1 MSGDRRRYQIFMAPS
16 AHKRYKKLDTHLQE
30 RIKVA
35 ARKLS
40 EDPYRFEELKGPLKG
55 LRSYHF
61 GYKNTEYRIAYRIVE
76 DKSRIEIVLVKTR
89 ESFYQILKRLIKDEK
104 KLR

>member
-1 MSGDRRRYQIFMAPS
+1 M
-16 AHKRYKKLDTHLQE
+16 LDKIEQSKE
-30 RIKVA
+30 R
-35 ARKLS
+35 
-40 EDPYRFEELKGPLKG
+40 E
-55 LRSYHF
+55 
-61 GYKNTEYRIAYRIVE
+61 YKNTEYRIAYRIVE

>member
-1 MSGDRRRYQIFMAPS
+1 MAPS
-16 AHKRYKKLDTHLQE
+16 AHKRYKKFDKHLQE
-30 RIKVA
+30 RVKAA

-40 EDPYRFEELKGPLKG
+40 ADPYRFEELKGPLKG

-61 GYKNTEYRIAYRIVE
+61 EYNNTEYRIAYRIVE

-89 ESFYQILKRLIKDEK
+89 ERFYQILKRLLKEEK
-104 KLR
+104 KLN